1 MWTCEMSRPPGRSDR
16 PSVTRGRSSGNRLR
30 RRSRYAGPESQR
42 SRRSGRTSRW
52 ILGFRGSPFCQDVGQ
67 SRPDFDPLL
76 RTPCFQAWED
86 LWLDYE
92 AVDALSPEAG
102 GEEPHRPQAEVE
114 EGPLVRANGCVQE
127 GHEAREEG
135 DRANGPNGP
144 LEPLRRAHHLA
155 LDRPDEA
162 QLEAVQEPS
171 SREERG
177 EEPREQEDRERHEAD
192 GECAQVGGSLEILDL
207 RHDEEVDRER
217 ADRHENRVP
226 QTDRLRGRQP
236 DIDALPA
243 EELSMGFVG
252 PSGERPRKRRD
263 EPQCDG
269 DQSNGEKIRGR
280 LPNSRRVHAA
290 AHERQE
296 PVVKEECDREDDDES
311 ENVGAGGAVHGRPPS
326 RDPIWSLRGKRY
338 MRSERRRWSSIV
350 RVRTSPIAR

>member
-1 MWTCEMSRPPGRSDR
+1 MSRPPGRSDR

-30 RRSRYAGPESQR
+30 RRSRYVGPEPQR
-42 SRRSGRTSRW
+42 SRRVRKDFAVDSRLSRQPILSGRWAEPS
-52 ILGFRGSPFCQDVGQ
+52 GFRSLASNTMLQ
-67 SRPDFDPLL
+67 
-76 RTPCFQAWED
+76 TWED

-92 AVDALSPEAG
+92 AVDAHSPEDG
-102 GEEPHRPQAEVE
+102 GEEPHRPEAEVE

-127 GHEAREEG
+127 GHEDREGG

-192 GECAQVGGSLEILDL
+192 GECAQGGGSLEILDL

-243 EELSMGFVG
+243 EELSM
-252 PSGERPRKRRD
+252 
-263 EPQCDG
+263 
-269 DQSNGEKIRGR
+269 
-280 LPNSRRVHAA
+280 
-290 AHERQE
+290 
-296 PVVKEECDREDDDES
+296 
-311 ENVGAGGAVHGRPPS
+311 
-326 RDPIWSLRGKRY
+326 
-338 MRSERRRWSSIV
+338 
-350 RVRTSPIAR
+350 